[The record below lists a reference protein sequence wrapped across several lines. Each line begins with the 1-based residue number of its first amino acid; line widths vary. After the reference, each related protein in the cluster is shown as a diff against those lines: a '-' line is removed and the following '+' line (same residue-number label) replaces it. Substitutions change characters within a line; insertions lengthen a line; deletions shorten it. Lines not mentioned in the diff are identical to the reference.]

1 MDMIKVVRLA
11 LDVLTDKVISVVS
24 LILGFILS
32 AWVMYE
38 PDFYRL
44 MSLIV
49 YTIFSLFITVK
60 FMAKPEENK
69 L

>member
-1 MDMIKVVRLA
+1 MIKVVRLA

-32 AWVMYE
+32 AWVMHE